1 MVDAIAVKVKQRG
14 RMGAQQ
20 TILGARNVS
29 KAFFGNPVLRDV
41 SIELVGGRIHA
52 LLGENGAGKSTLI
65 NLLSGTLRPDS
76 GEIVIDGRPI
86 ASLAPREAHG
96 LGVAVVQQE
105 LSLAPHLSIAEN
117 IGLGAYPP
125 RGGIV
130 DYAGLAAAVDRIAK
144 ELGLVESPD
153 TPVGG
158 LPLGRR
164 QIVEIAKAL
173 YIKPRVLVLDEPTS
187 SLAAPDVA
195 ILMRLVRRLRDRGVA
210 ILYISHRLNEIL
222 DFCDYVTVLKDGSVT
237 ADRPLAGLDPTGL
250 VRLMVGRDPRNLF
263 PTYAS
268 QSTSDLVLET
278 KAFRAGGALDVDFE
292 LHRGEILGIGGLV
305 GHGQEDFMTGL
316 YGATRA
322 EAEAFRVFTNGAVV
336 RTAPFAKVADA
347 NAVGVA
353 YVPADRRK
361 EGLILPHS
369 IDFNLLLPLFASH
382 SAQRRRR
389 ARETTITERLAQR
402 LAIRGDRGR
411 PAQALSGGN
420 QQKVALSK
428 WLTLEPSVLLL
439 NDPTR
444 GVDVETKREIYLALR
459 AMAAEGKA
467 VVLLSSD
474 TPELVHLCD
483 RVMVFNKG
491 RVAATLTHAA
501 ASEEAIVA
509 AAMGVRQTPTL
520 EGEAV

>member
-1 MVDAIAVKVKQRG
+1 VH
-14 RMGAQQ
+14 Q
-20 TILGARNVS
+20 TILEARSVS
-29 KAFFGNPVLRDV
+29 KAFFGSPVLHEV
-41 SIELVGGRIHA
+41 SIELVAGRIHA

-76 GEIVIDGRPI
+76 GQILVDGRAI
-86 ASLAPREAHG
+86 ASLTPQEAHQ
-96 LGVAVVQQE
+96 LGIAVVQQE

-117 IGLGAYPP
+117 IGLGAYPC
-125 RGGIV
+125 RGGVV
-130 DYAGLAAAVDRIAK
+130 DYGRLAAAVAEICR
-144 ELGLVESPD
+144 ELELLESPD
-153 TPVGG
+153 TLVGR

-173 YIKPRVLVLDEPTS
+173 SIKPRVLILDEPTS
-187 SLAAPDVA
+187 SLSGPDVA
-195 ILMRLVRRLRDRGVA
+195 ILMKLIRRLRDRGVA

-237 ADRPLAGLDPTGL
+237 ADRPLAGLDPDGL
-250 VRLMVGRDPRNLF
+250 IRLMVGRDPRNLF
-263 PTYAS
+263 PPYVSRAS
-268 QSTSDLVLET
+268 SDLVLET
-278 KAFRAGGALDVDFE
+278 KGFRAGGAVGVDFE
-292 LHRGEILGIGGLV
+292 LHRGEIFGIGGLV
-305 GHGQEDFMTGL
+305 GHGQEDFMMGL
-316 YGATRA
+316 YGAIRA
-322 EAEAFRVFTNGAVV
+322 EAEQFRVFANGAAV
-336 RTAPFAKVADA
+336 RSVPFAKVADA
-347 NAVGVA
+347 NAVGIA

-361 EGLILPHS
+361 EGLLLPHS

-382 SAQRRRR
+382 SVERRKGAQED
-389 ARETTITERLAQR
+389 AITARLAQR
-402 LAIRGDRGR
+402 LNIRGNRRR

-428 WLTLEPSVLLL
+428 WLALEPSVLLL

-444 GVDVETKREIYLALR
+444 GVDVETKREIYLAVR

-483 RVMVFNKG
+483 RVMVFHKG
-491 RVAATLTHAA
+491 GVAATLPHVE

-509 AAMGVRQTPTL
+509 AAMGIRKAPTL
-520 EGEAV
+520 QGEAV

>member
-1 MVDAIAVKVKQRG
+1 
-14 RMGAQQ
+14 MGVQQ

-29 KAFFGNPVLRDV
+29 KAFFGNSVLREV
-41 SIELVGGRIHA
+41 SIELAQGRIHA

-76 GEIVIDGRPI
+76 GEILVDGRPI
-86 ASLAPREAHG
+86 ASLTPSEAHG

-117 IGLGAYPP
+117 IGLGAYAPW
-125 RGGIV
+125 RGLV
-130 DYAGLAAAVDRIAK
+130 DYGRLANAVAEICN
-144 ELGLVESPD
+144 ELELTEPLD
-153 TPVGG
+153 MAVGR

-173 YIKPRVLVLDEPTS
+173 YIKPRVLILDEPTS
-187 SLAAPDVA
+187 SLASPDVA
-195 ILMRLVRRLRDRGVA
+195 ILMRLVRRLRDQGVA

-263 PTYAS
+263 PPYAS
-268 QSTSDLVLET
+268 RASGDLVLET
-278 KAFRAGGALDVDFE
+278 KAFRAGSAAGVDLE
-292 LHRGEILGIGGLV
+292 LYRGEILGIGGLV
-305 GHGQEDFMTGL
+305 GHGQEDVMMGL
-316 YGATRA
+316 YGAVRA
-322 EAEAFRVFTNGAVV
+322 EAETFRVFADGVAVQN
-336 RTAPFAKVADA
+336 APFAKVADA

-369 IDFNLLLPLFASH
+369 IDFNLLLPLFASQ
-382 SAQRRRR
+382 SAERRRR
-389 ARETTITERLAQR
+389 AQESTITDRLAQR
-402 LAIRGDRGR
+402 LNIRGDRGR

-459 AMAAEGKA
+459 AMAADGKA
-467 VVLLSSD
+467 VILLSTD

-491 RVAATLTHAA
+491 RVAATLPHAE

-509 AAMGVRQTPTL
+509 AAMGLRQATML
-520 EGEAV
+520 QGEAV

>member
-1 MVDAIAVKVKQRG
+1 VEPAHQQRG
-14 RMGAQQ
+14 DMGGTQ

-29 KAFFGNPVLRDV
+29 KAFFGNPALRDV

-52 LLGENGAGKSTLI
+52 VLGENGAGKSTLI

-76 GEIVIDGRPI
+76 GEILVDGRPV
-86 ASLAPREAHG
+86 ASLTPDEAHR

-117 IGLGAYPP
+117 IGLGAYPR
-125 RGGIV
+125 RGGLV
-130 DYAGLAAAVDRIAK
+130 DYRRLAAQVADIGN
-144 ELGLVESPD
+144 ELGLTEPPD
-153 TPVGG
+153 TPVGR

-173 YIKPRVLVLDEPTS
+173 YIKPRVLILDEPTS

-195 ILMRLVRRLRDRGVA
+195 ILMRLARRLRDRGVA

-222 DFCDYVTVLKDGSVT
+222 DFCDTVTVLKDGSVT

-263 PTYAS
+263 PPYAS
-268 QSTSDLVLET
+268 HSTDDLVLET
-278 KAFRAGGALDVDFE
+278 KAFHAGEAADVDFE
-292 LHRGEILGIGGLV
+292 LYCGEILGIGGLV
-305 GHGQEDFMTGL
+305 GHGQEDFMMGL
-316 YGATRA
+316 YGAIRA
-322 EAEAFRVFTNGAVV
+322 EAEEFRVFADGAAV
-336 RTAPFAKVADA
+336 RSAPFSKVADA

-353 YVPADRRK
+353 YVPADRRR

-382 SAQRRRR
+382 SAEPRRR
-389 ARETTITERLAQR
+389 AQETTITERLAQR
-402 LAIRGDRGR
+402 LNIRGDRAR
-411 PAQALSGGN
+411 PTQALSGGN

-459 AMAAEGKA
+459 TMAAEGKA
-467 VVLLSSD
+467 IVLLSTD

-483 RVMVFNKG
+483 RVMVFNNG
-491 RVAATLTHAA
+491 RVAVTLPHAE

-509 AAMGVRQTPTL
+509 AAMGVRGAPTL
-520 EGEAV
+520 AGEAV

>member
-1 MVDAIAVKVKQRG
+1 MAVH
-14 RMGAQQ
+14 Q
-20 TILGARNVS
+20 TVLEALSVS
-29 KAFFGNPVLRDV
+29 KAFFGNPVLREV
-41 SIELVGGRIHA
+41 SIELVAGRIHA

-76 GEIVIDGRPI
+76 GQVRVDGQPVTG
-86 ASLAPREAHG
+86 LAPRDAHR
-96 LGVAVVQQE
+96 LGIAVVQQE

-117 IGLGAYPP
+117 IGLGAYP
-125 RGGIV
+125 RRWGLI
-130 DYAGLAAAVDRIAK
+130 DYGRVAAAVEKIGSEIGLK
-144 ELGLVESPD
+144 ESAD
-153 TPVGG
+153 TPVCK

-173 YIKPRVLVLDEPTS
+173 FIKPRVLILDEPTS
-187 SLAAPDVA
+187 SLAAPDVTM
-195 ILMRLVRRLRDRGVA
+195 LVTLVRRLREQGVA
-210 ILYISHRLNEIL
+210 ILYISHRLNEIM
-222 DFCDYVTVLKDGSVT
+222 DFCDHVTVLKDGVVT
-237 ADRPLAGLDPTGL
+237 ADRALVGLDPTGL
-250 VRLMVGRDPRNLF
+250 VRLMVGRDPQNLF
-263 PTYAS
+263 PAYAS
-268 QSTSDLVLET
+268 SVRSELVLEV
-278 KAFRAGGALDVDFE
+278 KNLRGGAAEGVDFE

-305 GHGQEDFMTGL
+305 GHGQEDFMMGL
-316 YGATRA
+316 YGAIPVQAGQFSVFANGAAVGSVPFASVA
-322 EAEAFRVFTNGAVV
+322 EA
-336 RTAPFAKVADA
+336 
-347 NAVGVA
+347 NALGVA

-361 EGLILPHS
+361 EGLLLPHS
-369 IDFNLLLPLFASH
+369 IDFNLLLPLFASR
-382 SAQRRRR
+382 SAERRRGV
-389 ARETTITERLAQR
+389 RENTITERLAQR
-402 LAIRGDRGR
+402 LNIRGDRRR

-428 WLTLEPSVLLL
+428 WLALEPSVLLL

-491 RVAATLTHAA
+491 RVAATLPHAE

-509 AAMGVRQTPTL
+509 AAMGVRKAPTL
-520 EGEAV
+520 QKEAV